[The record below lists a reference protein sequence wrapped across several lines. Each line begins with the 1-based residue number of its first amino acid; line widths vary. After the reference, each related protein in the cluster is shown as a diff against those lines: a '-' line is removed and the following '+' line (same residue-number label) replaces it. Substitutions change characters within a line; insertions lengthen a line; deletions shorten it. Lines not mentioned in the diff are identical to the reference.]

1 MNSVYEEHGAMG
13 SHRYCLL
20 CGSENPLSMR
30 LSFRN
35 NQDGSVTADF
45 QSHNHLQGYN
55 GIMHGGVISALL
67 DSVMTNCLFRNG
79 IEAVTG
85 ELTVKFFESVPC
97 NARVHLSAKIEKSM
111 SPLYLVSAQLL
122 CNGKLMA
129 GANAKFMMKKV

>member
-97 NARVHLSAKIEKSM
+97 NARVHLSAKIEKSIFFPKENSAFLPM
-111 SPLYLVSAQLL
+111 CPTLVFSGELCLAARPL
-122 CNGKLMA
+122 
-129 GANAKFMMKKV
+129 